1 MANEDNKEQE
11 KVQKSY
17 SNEKTEKQQKK
28 EQEKKEK
35 IKDHLNKKIQVPFY
49 IILGMIVLIL
59 LVSLF
64 AIRIPYKAKEK
75 YFEIE
80 NYVVEV
86 QDVIEDKENPKTERI
101 CVEKDGKTKISELL
115 VYGKKYGFGY
125 KCYAEFK
132 VSNENN
138 VDGDFIYKFIFE
150 INGKTIETEEK
161 KEFIPKF
168 SLMKYYFE
176 TNCLEGDKP
185 TGNPLLISA
194 PKTIEC
200 NYEKIYPNITITR
213 NETKQ
218 REVLKERIVEKTE
231 SLFEFLIGKNKNS
244 KVN

>member
-1 MANEDNKEQE
+1 MANVDNKEQE
-11 KVQKSY
+11 KEKKSDL
-17 SNEKTEKQQKK
+17 NEKA
-28 EQEKKEK
+28 EKKQKNELENKAK
-35 IKDHLNKKIQVPFY
+35 IKDHLNKKIQVPFF
-49 IILGMIVLIL
+49 IIFGMILLIII
-59 LVSLF
+59 VSLF

-75 YFEIE
+75 YSEIE

-101 CVEKDGKTKISELL
+101 CVEKDAKTKLSELF

-138 VDGDFIYKFIFE
+138 VDGDFIYKFVFE

-176 TNCLEGDKP
+176 TDCLEGDKP
-185 TGNPLLISA
+185 TGNPILISA

-200 NYEKIYPNITITR
+200 NYETIYPNITITK
-213 NETKQ
+213 NETRQ

-231 SLFEFLIGKNKNS
+231 SLFELMIGKNKNN
-244 KVN
+244 KV